1 MIDNLPNGWRIE
13 ELKNIGNFVRGV
25 SYNKNDLIDELT
37 ENDITLLRANNIKE
51 ILYLKD
57 FQFLNRKAVKEKQLL
72 QYGDILIAMSSG
84 SKDLVGKNVY
94 IDRNLQNYSF
104 GAFCSVF
111 RTNPNKNSR
120 YISLFFK
127 SKYFKN
133 SLSLNGTN
141 INNLRITELECMKI
155 PIPPLQ
161 QQEKIVKVLDLS
173 SNLIEKQKELL
184 KNYDLFLKSK
194 FIEMFGDP
202 ITNPMGWET
211 KKLGI
216 LADWKGGGT
225 PSRKEPQYFN
235 GSIPWITTV
244 SLGKLY
250 ISEKDAVEF
259 ITNEAVMKSSAKIIP
274 VNSIIIGT
282 RVGVGKVSINKIEL
296 CTNQDIMSM
305 TNIST
310 DLSNIFL
317 YFFINYYNEFLKS
330 QQRGATIQ
338 GITAPV
344 LKDLNTILPPIE
356 IQNKFASIVEKIEI
370 IKEKENQKLKQLED
384 LHNSLMQKAFKGE
397 IE

>member
-1 MIDNLPNGWRIE
+1 MINNIPKEWEIKELGNLVNFI
-13 ELKNIGNFVRGV
+13 IGKTPSRNKSEYFGGNNPWV
-25 SYNKNDLIDELT
+25 SIADMKSKFLSHTKECITNEAIKDSGIKKVKKGTLLLSYKLSIGKLSFALNDLYTNEAIASLEILSDKL
-37 ENDITLLRANNIKE
+37 IKE
-51 ILYLKD
+51 FLYYVLKHTD
-57 FQFLNRKAVKEKQLL
+57 LERTTDRAVMGKTLN
-72 QYGDILIAMSSG
+72 
-84 SKDLVGKNVY
+84 
-94 IDRNLQNYSF
+94 
-104 GAFCSVF
+104 
-111 RTNPNKNSR
+111 
-120 YISLFFK
+120 K
-127 SKYFKN
+127 SK
-133 SLSLNGTN
+133 LQV
-141 INNLRITELECMKI
+141 IPI

-173 SNLIEKQKELL
+173 SNLIEKQKEFL
-184 KNYDLFLKSK
+184 KKYDLFLKSK

-274 VNSIIIGT
+274 INSIIIGT